1 MKKIQKKILNDF
13 NLIKKK
19 KKNTKKLKNINLKFL
34 ISNFKFKTFF
44 LKIN

>member
-13 NLIKKK
+13 NLIKK

>member
-19 KKNTKKLKNINLKFL
+19 KYKKIKKYKFE
-34 ISNFKFKTFF
+34 ISN
-44 LKIN
+44 L

>member
-19 KKNTKKLKNINLKFL
+19 KKYKKIKKYKFE
-34 ISNFKFKTFF
+34 ISN
-44 LKIN
+44 L